1 MEEKRQIKYAN
12 FNARYANDA
21 EFRKRHIARVKASK
35 LKKLGLEQ
43 IKLQFIR
50 RETLVIFN

>member
-1 MEEKRQIKYAN
+1 MGEKRQIQYAN
-12 FNARYANDA
+12 FNARYANDP

-35 LKKLGLEQ
+35 LKKLSLNQ

-50 RETLVIFN
+50 RETLIIFN